1 MIIMGIDP
9 GTALTGYGLIL
20 VEGQRL
26 RPVDYGVVRTSSE
39 LPLAQRLSLIYAH
52 LDQLISSHRP
62 DVVAVE
68 ELFFSRNA
76 RSALA
81 VGHARGVAL
90 LAAAREG
97 IPVMEYTP
105 LQVKMALTGQGRAA
119 KEQVSYMVKLLL
131 HLQGD
136 IRPDDVTDALAVAI
150 THAHMGPNLELLLS
164 KGEIL

>member
-1 MIIMGIDP
+1 MIILGIDP
-9 GTALTGYGLIL
+9 GTAVTGYGLIH

-39 LPLAQRLSLIYAH
+39 LPLAQRLSIIYTHFA
-52 LDQLISSHRP
+52 QLISSHRP

-90 LAAAREG
+90 LAAAQEG
-97 IPVMEYTP
+97 IPVVEYTP
-105 LQVKMALTGQGRAA
+105 LQVKMVLTGHGRAA

-131 HLQGD
+131 RLQED
-136 IRPDDVTDALAVAI
+136 IRPDDITDALAVAI
-150 THAHMGPNLELLLS
+150 THAHVGPDLELLA